1 MNQQLTLPAGSCH
14 GPKEE
19 APVQRTRFLQK
30 KCSRPQGGSWRQESG
45 QGEGWDT
52 GFEDKLWA
60 EDFCGDG
67 VEFFSK
73 PLCKNVG
80 ERLSPHITDLTP
92 TTIFCYFRIKQ
103 TGAFISTKIM
113 HVKALSQLIFVPSWT
128 CTGSC
133 SWCWRG

>member
-19 APVQRTRFLQK
+19 ASVQRTRFLQK
-30 KCSRPQGGSWRQESG
+30 KRSRPQGGSWRQESG

-52 GFEDKLWA
+52 GFEDKLWV

-103 TGAFISTKIM
+103 TGAFIHHSS
-113 HVKALSQLIFVPSWT
+113 ALGTELNEDYARESS
-128 CTGSC
+128 
-133 SWCWRG
+133 

>member
-103 TGAFISTKIM
+103 TGAFIHHSS
-113 HVKALSQLIFVPSWT
+113 ALGTELNEDYARESS
-128 CTGSC
+128 
-133 SWCWRG
+133 